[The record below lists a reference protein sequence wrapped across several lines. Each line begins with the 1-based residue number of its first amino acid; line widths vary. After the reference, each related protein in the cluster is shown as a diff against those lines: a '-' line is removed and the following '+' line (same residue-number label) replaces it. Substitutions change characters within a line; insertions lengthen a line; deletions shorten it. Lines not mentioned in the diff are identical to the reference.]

1 MSCKPTYK
9 GVRYNSL
16 EELKK
21 VLVKENSG
29 HIDIKKVPEP
39 LLKMIGLSYSY

>member
-16 EELKK
+16 EELKSS
-21 VLVKENSG
+21 V
-29 HIDIKKVPEP
+29 ITPQQI
-39 LLKMIGLSYSY
+39 LSMYLNETVEQNNN